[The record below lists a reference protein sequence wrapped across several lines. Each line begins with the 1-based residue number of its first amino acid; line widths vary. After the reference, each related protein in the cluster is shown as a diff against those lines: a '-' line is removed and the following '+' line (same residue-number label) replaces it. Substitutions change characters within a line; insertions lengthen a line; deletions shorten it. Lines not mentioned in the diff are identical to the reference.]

1 MIDAVLDAALE
12 DIGSAKQFD
21 KIKLPLPP
29 FPKLKLEKPLTL
41 REAMKITAERK
52 TPPLPPRE
60 EPTEHNTTMEA
71 PDAVDISE
79 HVLPSIKMDQE
90 TARDESGGA
99 KPTVRSPALRK
110 TYLFSPTARLSSPSM
125 QLLSEHHNS
134 SSPSRKSSSAKKDK
148 EAKRFRQLAKWAMKK
163 EKQARKEE
171 KHKAARSG

>member
-99 KPTVRSPALRK
+99 KPT
-110 TYLFSPTARLSSPSM
+110 
-125 QLLSEHHNS
+125 LLSEHHNS